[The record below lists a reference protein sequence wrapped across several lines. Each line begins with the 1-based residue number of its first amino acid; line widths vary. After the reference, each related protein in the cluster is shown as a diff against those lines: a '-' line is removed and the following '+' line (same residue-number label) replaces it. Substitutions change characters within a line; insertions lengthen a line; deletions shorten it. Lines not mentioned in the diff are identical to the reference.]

1 MIRHLNEVVRQ
12 SLKVYLP
19 GWRTPPEMI
28 VGHWIVAEVLP
39 QLRPS
44 LTHHSLDQRCIVP
57 IEHLILEQP
66 ASLSLRMNRQ
76 WDELGYIVKIR
87 NVFTIDHDLM
97 RGLEVACF
105 TPFLR
110 LLATVGIDELL
121 LGLFSGW
128 LVSLRSP
135 HVAVYGAKSTLG
147 FRRPIV
153 VVHWALHSY
162 TVAFV
167 SRCKDELRWIHF
179 FGACVLPDF

>member
-1 MIRHLNEVVRQ
+1 MVIFVMIRHLNEVVRQ

-19 GWRTPPEMI
+19 GRGTPPEMVVGRRI
-28 VGHWIVAEVLP
+28 VTEVLP

-44 LTHHSLDQRCIVP
+44 LTHHSLDQRCIVS
-57 IEHLILEQP
+57 IQHLILEQP
-66 ASLSLRMNRQ
+66 ASLSLRMDRQ
-76 WDELGYIVKIR
+76 WDELGYIVKIG

-97 RGLEVACF
+97 RGLVVAGF

-110 LLATVGIDELL
+110 LLATVGIDELF

-135 HVAVYGAKSTLG
+135 HVAVNGAKSALG

-153 VVHWALHSY
+153 VVHRALHSY

-167 SRCKDELRWIHF
+167 PRSKDKLR
-179 FGACVLPDF
+179 